1 MRIPINTIDG
11 ISRTI
16 YAHYSSAGWS
26 DFIPMEGGNPIPHT
40 AVLEIMEVDK
50 TICLNSKVNGKRFSR
65 LSVTDYAGNTD
76 NGEAIWRCVC
86 DCGCL
91 RSEANRRTIK
101 HRKRNGQ

>member
-1 MRIPINTIDG
+1 MCSRRIDLTG
-11 ISRTI
+11 QKL
-16 YAHYSSAGWS
+16 G
-26 DFIPMEGGNPIPHT
+26 
-40 AVLEIMEVDK
+40 
-50 TICLNSKVNGKRFSR
+50 R
-65 LSVTDYAGNTD
+65 LLVMAYVGNTD